1 MNLEVGMEAPAF
13 ELSDQNGKLWRLE
26 DLKGTKVVLY
36 FYPIDDTPGC
46 TRESCDFRDHHEDF
60 LSAGC
65 TVLGISPQDAESHQA
80 FAGKF
85 SLPFPLLVDEDME
98 TADAY
103 GVRADEIELFEGQ
116 PILIRRSTFVIDEDG
131 RIASAQYGVSS
142 KGHVERLRREL
153 TRHATE

>member
-1 MNLEVGMEAPAF
+1 MNLEPGMEAPAF
-13 ELSDQNGKLWRLE
+13 ELSDHCGKVWRLE

-46 TRESCDFRDHHEDF
+46 TRESCDFRDHHDDF
-60 LSAGC
+60 LSAGY
-65 TVLGISPQDAESHQA
+65 TVLGVSPQDGGSHRA

-85 SLPFPLLVDEDME
+85 SLPFPLLVDEEME

-103 GVRADEIELFEGQ
+103 GVRADEIELFEGR

-131 RIASAQYGVSS
+131 RIASAQYGVRS
-142 KGHVERLRREL
+142 KGHVEQLRGEL
-153 TRHATE
+153 IKQPTE